1 MLNTMK
7 KPYKIALCTAI
18 LFLIAYYVISPYMA
32 MQRLYDGVMQ
42 ANADVI
48 ETHVDFPSLRES
60 LKEQANAY
68 LATRMPRGQDGRAG
82 IFGAAS
88 MVLMPAVVQSLVD
101 AYVTPTGMRQI
112 MDRAVIK
119 IDGKEITKQD
129 GTATQDTAQGS
140 AKKEPRPL
148 KREDID
154 YAFFENPDTFRIE
167 ARNMVFIL
175 RLKDWKWKLT
185 DARLPPEFFSRNA
198 KKLPQENAPAPD
210 AALP

>member
-68 LATRMPRGQDGRAG
+68 LATRMPRGQDGRTG
-82 IFGAAS
+82 IFGAAG

-112 MDRAVIK
+112 LDRAVIK
-119 IDGKEITKQD
+119 VDGTEITSAQD
-129 GTATQDTAQGS
+129 P
-140 AKKEPRPL
+140 AKKEPRQL

-198 KKLPQENAPAPD
+198 KKLPQENTPAPD
-210 AALP
+210 AVLP